1 MTDWHGCLRK
11 MQTELSDT
19 VRYTLTAGGEEHCVN
34 VNDWLGQSLQLK
46 FAGAIHCVACDR
58 LTKKSFN
65 QGYCFPCFRKLAAC
79 DSCIVSPEKCHLAE
93 GTCREP
99 DWAEMHCQVP
109 HIVYLSNTS
118 SVKVGITRGTQLPT
132 RWIDQ
137 GATQAKP
144 IARVATR
151 HYSGLLEVLCAKE
164 VGDRTAWQTML
175 KGNGAPQDLEQ
186 IRQQL
191 MSSCEHGIADLTLNY
206 GAASFEFLEDADE
219 TWIDYPVLSW
229 PEKVKAHNFDKQA
242 SVEGTLMGIKGQYLM
257 LDTGVLNIRKFGGY
271 EVEIKVAA

>member
-1 MTDWHGCLRK
+1 
-11 MQTELSDT
+11 MQTELAET
-19 VRYTLTAGGEEHCVN
+19 VRYIVFPEQGALCL
-34 VNDWLGQSLQLK
+34 NDQLGQSLRLE
-46 FAGAIHCVACDR
+46 FTGRIECVACDR

-99 DWAEMHCQVP
+99 DWGENHCQVP
-109 HIVYLSNTS
+109 HIVYLANTS
-118 SVKVGITRGTQLPT
+118 NVKVGITRETQLPT

-144 IARVATR
+144 IARVQTR
-151 HYSGLLEVLCAKE
+151 YFSGLLEVLLAKE

-175 KGNGAPQDLEQ
+175 KGNGADQDLEQ

-191 MSSCEHGIADLTLNY
+191 MTSCAQGIADLQLQH
-206 GAASFEFLEDADE
+206 GEAAFQLLEDAPE
-219 TWIDYPVLSW
+219 TKISYPVLSW

-242 SVEGTLMGIKGQYLM
+242 VVEGTLMGIKGQYLM
-257 LDTGVLNIRKFGGY
+257 LDTGVLNMRKFGGY

>member
-1 MTDWHGCLRK
+1 MSDWRGGLRK
-11 MQTELSDT
+11 MQVELGET
-19 VRYTLTAGGEEHCVN
+19 VRYRLFPEQGGLCLNES
-34 VNDWLGQSLQLK
+34 LGQSIRLS
-46 FAGAIHCVACDR
+46 FTGAIHCVACDR

-65 QGYCFPCFRKLAAC
+65 QGYCFPCLRKLAAC

-99 DWAEMHCQVP
+99 DWAETHCQVP

-118 SVKVGITRGTQLPT
+118 SVKVGITRETQIPT

-144 IARVATR
+144 IARVQTR
-151 HYSGLLEVLCAKE
+151 PQSGLLEVLCAQQ

-175 KGNGAPQDLEQ
+175 KGNGEPQDLEA
-186 IRQQL
+186 IRQKV
-191 MSSCEHGIADLTLNY
+191 MASCKEGIADLKLQY
-206 GAASFEFLEDADE
+206 GESAFELLEDAPE
-219 TWIDYPVLSW
+219 TEIEYPVLNW
-229 PEKVKAHNFDKQA
+229 PEKVKAHNFDKQPV
-242 SVEGTLMGIKGQYLM
+242 VEGTLMGIKGQYLM

>member
-99 DWAEMHCQVP
+99 DWAETHCQVP

-118 SVKVGITRGTQLPT
+118 SVKVGITRETQLPT

-144 IARVATR
+144 IARAATR

-191 MSSCEHGIADLTLNY
+191 MSSCEQGIADLTLNY

>member
-1 MTDWHGCLRK
+1 MTDWQGSLRK
-11 MQTELSDT
+11 MQTELTET
-19 VRYTLTAGGEEHCVN
+19 VRYTVFPDQGGLCL
-34 VNDWLGQSLQLK
+34 NDWLGQSISLSFTGTIQ
-46 FAGAIHCVACDR
+46 CVACDR
-58 LTKKSFN
+58 MTKKSFN

-79 DSCIVSPEKCHLAE
+79 DRCIVSPEKCHLAE

-99 DWAEMHCQVP
+99 DWAETHCQVP
-109 HIVYLSNTS
+109 HIVYLANTS
-118 SVKVGITRGTQLPT
+118 NVKVGITRGTQLPT

-144 IARVATR
+144 IAQVQTR
-151 HYSGLLEVLCAKE
+151 HQSGLLEVLCARE

-186 IRQQL
+186 IRRQL
-191 MSSCEHGIADLTLNY
+191 MVSCERGIADLQLQY
-206 GAASFEFLEDADE
+206 GESAFELLEDAPE
-219 TWIDYPVLSW
+219 TRIEYPVLSW
-229 PEKVKAHNFDKQA
+229 PEKIKAHNFDKQA
-242 SVEGTLMGIKGQYLM
+242 VVEGTLMGIKGQYLM

>member
-1 MTDWHGCLRK
+1 

-19 VRYTLTAGGEEHCVN
+19 VRYTLTAGGEEHC

-118 SVKVGITRGTQLPT
+118 SVKVGITRETQLPT

>member
-1 MTDWHGCLRK
+1 MSDWRGGLRK
-11 MQTELSDT
+11 MQVELGET
-19 VRYTLTAGGEEHCVN
+19 VRYRLFPEQGGLCLNES
-34 VNDWLGQSLQLK
+34 LGHSIRLS
-46 FAGAIHCVACDR
+46 FTGAIHCVACDR

-65 QGYCFPCFRKLAAC
+65 QGYCFPCLRKLAAC

-99 DWAEMHCQVP
+99 DWAETHCQVP

-118 SVKVGITRGTQLPT
+118 SVKVGITRETQIPT

-144 IARVATR
+144 IARVQTR
-151 HYSGLLEVLCAKE
+151 HQSGLLEVLCAQQ

-175 KGNGAPQDLEQ
+175 KGNGEPQDLEA
-186 IRQQL
+186 IRQKV
-191 MSSCEHGIADLTLNY
+191 MASCKEGIADLQLQH
-206 GAASFEFLEDADE
+206 GESAFELLEDAPE
-219 TWIDYPVLSW
+219 TEIEYPVLNW
-229 PEKVKAHNFDKQA
+229 PEKVKAHNFDKQP
-242 SVEGTLMGIKGQYLM
+242 VVQGTLMGIKGQYLM

>member
-1 MTDWHGCLRK
+1 M
-11 MQTELSDT
+11 
-19 VRYTLTAGGEEHCVN
+19 
-34 VNDWLGQSLQLK
+34 
-46 FAGAIHCVACDR
+46 I
-58 LTKKSFN
+58 KKSFN

-99 DWAEMHCQVP
+99 DWAEIHCQVP
-109 HIVYLSNTS
+109 HIVYLANTS
-118 SVKVGITRGTQLPT
+118 NVKVGITRATQLPT

-144 IARVATR
+144 IAQVQTR
-151 HYSGLLEVLCAKE
+151 HQSGLLEVLCAKE

-186 IRQQL
+186 IRRQL
-191 MSSCEHGIADLTLNY
+191 MVSCERGIADLQLHY
-206 GAASFEFLEDADE
+206 GESAFEFLEDAPE
-219 TWIDYPVLSW
+219 TRIEYPVLSW
-229 PEKVKAHNFDKQA
+229 PEKIKAHNFDKQA
-242 SVEGTLMGIKGQYLM
+242 VVEGTLMGIKGQYLM

>member
-1 MTDWHGCLRK
+1 MSDWRGGLRK
-11 MQTELSDT
+11 MQVELGET
-19 VRYTLTAGGEEHCVN
+19 VRYRLFPEQGGLCLNES
-34 VNDWLGQSLQLK
+34 LGQSIRLS
-46 FAGAIHCVACDR
+46 FTGAIHCVACDR

-65 QGYCFPCFRKLAAC
+65 QGYCFPCLRKLAAC

-99 DWAEMHCQVP
+99 DWAETHCQVP

-118 SVKVGITRGTQLPT
+118 SVKVGITRETQIPT

-144 IARVATR
+144 IARVQTR
-151 HYSGLLEVLCAKE
+151 HQSGLLEVLCAQQ

-175 KGNGAPQDLEQ
+175 KGNGEPQDLEA
-186 IRQQL
+186 IRQKV
-191 MSSCEHGIADLTLNY
+191 MASCKEGIADLQLQH
-206 GAASFEFLEDADE
+206 GESAFELLEDAPE
-219 TWIDYPVLSW
+219 TEIEYPVLNW
-229 PEKVKAHNFDKQA
+229 PEKVKAHNFDKQPV
-242 SVEGTLMGIKGQYLM
+242 VEGTLMGIKGQYLM

>member
-1 MTDWHGCLRK
+1 MSDWRGGLHK
-11 MQTELSDT
+11 MQVELGET
-19 VRYTLTAGGEEHCVN
+19 VRYQLFPEQGGLCLNES
-34 VNDWLGQSLQLK
+34 LGHSIRLS
-46 FAGAIHCVACDR
+46 FTGAIHCVACDR

-65 QGYCFPCFRKLAAC
+65 QGYCFPCLRKLAAC

-99 DWAEMHCQVP
+99 DWAETHCQVP

-118 SVKVGITRGTQLPT
+118 SVKVGITRETQIPT

-144 IARVATR
+144 IARVQTR
-151 HYSGLLEVLCAKE
+151 HQSGLLEVLCAQQ

-175 KGNGAPQDLEQ
+175 KGNGEPQDLEE
-186 IRQQL
+186 IRQKV
-191 MSSCEHGIADLTLNY
+191 MASCKEGIADLQLQH
-206 GAASFEFLEDADE
+206 GESAFELLEDAPE
-219 TWIDYPVLSW
+219 TEIEYPVLNW
-229 PEKVKAHNFDKQA
+229 PEKVKAHNFDKQPV
-242 SVEGTLMGIKGQYLM
+242 VEGTLMGIKGQYLM

>member
-1 MTDWHGCLRK
+1 MSDWRGGLRK
-11 MQTELSDT
+11 MHVELGET
-19 VRYTLTAGGEEHCVN
+19 VRYRLFPEQGGLCLNES
-34 VNDWLGQSLQLK
+34 LGQSIRLS
-46 FAGAIHCVACDR
+46 FTGAIHCVACDR

-65 QGYCFPCFRKLAAC
+65 QGYCFPCLRKLAAC

-99 DWAEMHCQVP
+99 DWAETHCQVP

-118 SVKVGITRGTQLPT
+118 SVKVGITRETQIPT

-144 IARVATR
+144 IARVQTR
-151 HYSGLLEVLCAKE
+151 HQSGLLEVLCAQQ

-175 KGNGAPQDLEQ
+175 KGNGEPQDLEA
-186 IRQQL
+186 IRQKV
-191 MSSCEHGIADLTLNY
+191 MASCKEGIADLQLQY
-206 GAASFEFLEDADE
+206 GESAFELLEDAPE
-219 TWIDYPVLSW
+219 TEIEYPVLNW
-229 PEKVKAHNFDKQA
+229 PEKVKAHNFDKQPV
-242 SVEGTLMGIKGQYLM
+242 VEGTLMGIKGQYLM

>member
-1 MTDWHGCLRK
+1 MSDWRGGLRK
-11 MQTELSDT
+11 MQVELGET
-19 VRYTLTAGGEEHCVN
+19 VRYRLFPEQGGLCLNES
-34 VNDWLGQSLQLK
+34 LGQYIRLS
-46 FAGAIHCVACDR
+46 FTGAIHCVACDR

-65 QGYCFPCFRKLAAC
+65 QGYCFPCLRKLAAC

-99 DWAEMHCQVP
+99 DWAETHCQVP

-118 SVKVGITRGTQLPT
+118 NVKVGITRETQIPT

-144 IARVATR
+144 IARVQTR
-151 HYSGLLEVLCAKE
+151 HQSGLLEVLCAQQ

-175 KGNGAPQDLEQ
+175 KGNGEPQDLEA
-186 IRQQL
+186 IRQKV
-191 MSSCEHGIADLTLNY
+191 MASCKEGIADLQLQY
-206 GAASFEFLEDADE
+206 GESAFELLEDAPE
-219 TWIDYPVLSW
+219 TEIEYPVLNW
-229 PEKVKAHNFDKQA
+229 PEKVKAHNFDKQPV
-242 SVEGTLMGIKGQYLM
+242 VEGTLMGIKGQYLM

>member
-1 MTDWHGCLRK
+1 MSDWRGGLRK
-11 MQTELSDT
+11 MQVELGEI
-19 VRYTLTAGGEEHCVN
+19 VRYQLFPEQGGLCLNES
-34 VNDWLGQSLQLK
+34 LGQSIRLY
-46 FAGAIHCVACDR
+46 FTGAIHCVACDR

-65 QGYCFPCFRKLAAC
+65 QGYCFPCLRKLAAC

-99 DWAEMHCQVP
+99 DWAETHCQVP

-118 SVKVGITRGTQLPT
+118 SVKVGITRETQIPT

-144 IARVATR
+144 IARVQTR
-151 HYSGLLEVLCAKE
+151 HQSGLLEVLCAQQ

-175 KGNGAPQDLEQ
+175 KGNGEPQDLEA
-186 IRQQL
+186 IRQKV
-191 MSSCEHGIADLTLNY
+191 MASCKEGVADLQLQY
-206 GAASFEFLEDADE
+206 GESAFELLEDAPE
-219 TWIDYPVLSW
+219 TEIEYPVLNW
-229 PEKVKAHNFDKQA
+229 PEKVKAHNFDKQPV
-242 SVEGTLMGIKGQYLM
+242 VEGTLMGIKGQYLM

>member
-1 MTDWHGCLRK
+1 MSDWRGGLRK
-11 MQTELSDT
+11 MQVELGET
-19 VRYTLTAGGEEHCVN
+19 VRYRLFPEQGGLCLNES
-34 VNDWLGQSLQLK
+34 LGQSIRLS
-46 FAGAIHCVACDR
+46 FTGAIHCVACDR

-65 QGYCFPCFRKLAAC
+65 QGYCFPCLRKLAAC
-79 DSCIVSPEKCHLAE
+79 DSCSVSPEKCHLAE

-99 DWAEMHCQVP
+99 DWAETHCQVP

-118 SVKVGITRGTQLPT
+118 SVKVGITRETQIPT

-144 IARVATR
+144 IARVQTR
-151 HYSGLLEVLCAKE
+151 HQSGLLEVLCAQQ

-175 KGNGAPQDLEQ
+175 KGNGEPQDLEA
-186 IRQQL
+186 IRQKV
-191 MSSCEHGIADLTLNY
+191 MASCKEGIADLQLQH
-206 GAASFEFLEDADE
+206 GESAFELLEDAPE
-219 TWIDYPVLSW
+219 TEIEYPVLNW
-229 PEKVKAHNFDKQA
+229 PEKVKAHNFDKQPV
-242 SVEGTLMGIKGQYLM
+242 VEGTLMGIKGQYLM

>member
-1 MTDWHGCLRK
+1 MTDWQGSLRK

-19 VRYTLTAGGEEHCVN
+19 VRYTVFHDQGGLCL
-34 VNDWLGQSLQLK
+34 NDWLGQSISLSFTGMIQ
-46 FAGAIHCVACDR
+46 CVACNR
-58 LTKKSFN
+58 MTKKSFN

-99 DWAEMHCQVP
+99 DWAEIHCQVP
-109 HIVYLSNTS
+109 HIVYLANTS
-118 SVKVGITRGTQLPT
+118 NVKVGITRATQLPT

-144 IARVATR
+144 IAQVQTR
-151 HYSGLLEVLCAKE
+151 HQSGLLEVLYAKE

-191 MSSCEHGIADLTLNY
+191 MVSCEQGIADLQRHY
-206 GAASFEFLEDADE
+206 GESAFEFLEDAPE
-219 TWIDYPVLSW
+219 TRIEYPVLSW
-229 PEKVKAHNFDKQA
+229 PEKIKAHNFDKQA
-242 SVEGTLMGIKGQYLM
+242 VVEGTLMGIKGQYLM

>member
-1 MTDWHGCLRK
+1 MTDWQGSLRK
-11 MQTELSDT
+11 MQTELTET
-19 VRYTLTAGGEEHCVN
+19 VRYTVFPDQGGLCL
-34 VNDWLGQSLQLK
+34 NDWLGHSISLSFTGTIQ
-46 FAGAIHCVACDR
+46 CVACDR
-58 LTKKSFN
+58 MTKKSFN

-79 DSCIVSPEKCHLAE
+79 DRCIVSPEKCHLAE

-99 DWAEMHCQVP
+99 DWAETHCQVP
-109 HIVYLSNTS
+109 HIVYLANTS
-118 SVKVGITRGTQLPT
+118 NVKVGITRGTQLPT

-144 IARVATR
+144 IAQVQTR
-151 HYSGLLEVLCAKE
+151 HQSGLLEVLCARE

-186 IRQQL
+186 IRRQR
-191 MSSCEHGIADLTLNY
+191 MVSCERGIADLHLQY
-206 GAASFEFLEDADE
+206 GESAFELLEDAPE
-219 TWIDYPVLSW
+219 TRIEYPVLSW
-229 PEKVKAHNFDKQA
+229 PEKIKAHNFDKQA
-242 SVEGTLMGIKGQYLM
+242 VVEGTLMGIKGQYLM

>member
-1 MTDWHGCLRK
+1 MTDWHGNLRK
-11 MQTELSDT
+11 MTTELADP
-19 VRYTLTAGGEEHCVN
+19 VRYTVLPDEGGPCL
-34 VNDWLGQSLQLK
+34 NDLLGKTLSVT
-46 FAGAIHCVACDR
+46 FTGAIHCVACDR

-79 DSCIVSPEKCHLAE
+79 DSCIMSPEKCHLAE

-99 DWAEMHCQVP
+99 KWAETHCQVS

-118 SVKVGITRGTQLPT
+118 SIKVGITRETQLPT

-144 IARVATR
+144 IARVQTR
-151 HYSGLLEVLCAKE
+151 YQSGLLEVLCAKE

-175 KGNGAPQDLEQ
+175 KGNGEPQDLEK
-186 IRQQL
+186 IRQHL
-191 MSSCEHGIADLTLNY
+191 MATCANGVADLKLQH
-206 GAASFEFLEDADE
+206 GESAFELLEDAPE
-219 TWIDYPVLSW
+219 TQIDYPVLSW

-242 SVEGTLMGIKGQYLM
+242 HVEGTLMGVKGQYLM

-271 EVEIKVAA
+271 EVEIKVGT

>member
-1 MTDWHGCLRK
+1 MSDWRGGLRK
-11 MQTELSDT
+11 MQVELGET
-19 VRYTLTAGGEEHCVN
+19 VRYRLFPEQGGLCLNES
-34 VNDWLGQSLQLK
+34 LGQSIRLS
-46 FAGAIHCVACDR
+46 FTGVIHCVACDR

-65 QGYCFPCFRKLAAC
+65 QGYCFPCLRKLAAC

-99 DWAEMHCQVP
+99 DWAETHCQVP

-118 SVKVGITRGTQLPT
+118 NVKVGITRETQIPT

-144 IARVATR
+144 IARVQTR
-151 HYSGLLEVLCAKE
+151 HQSGLLEVLCAQQ

-175 KGNGAPQDLEQ
+175 KGNGEPQDLEE
-186 IRQQL
+186 IRQKV
-191 MSSCEHGIADLTLNY
+191 MASCKEGIADLQLQH
-206 GAASFEFLEDADE
+206 GESAFELLEDAPE
-219 TWIDYPVLSW
+219 TEIEYPVLNW
-229 PEKVKAHNFDKQA
+229 PEKVKAHNFDKQPV
-242 SVEGTLMGIKGQYLM
+242 VEGTLMGIKGQYLM

>member
-1 MTDWHGCLRK
+1 MSDWRGGLRK
-11 MQTELSDT
+11 MQVELGET
-19 VRYTLTAGGEEHCVN
+19 VRYRLFPEQGGLCLNES
-34 VNDWLGQSLQLK
+34 LGHSIRLS
-46 FAGAIHCVACDR
+46 FTGAIHCVACDR

-65 QGYCFPCFRKLAAC
+65 QGYCFPCLRKLAAC

-99 DWAEMHCQVP
+99 DWAETHCQVP

-118 SVKVGITRGTQLPT
+118 SVKVGITRETQIPT

-144 IARVATR
+144 IARVQTR
-151 HYSGLLEVLCAKE
+151 HQSGLLEVLCAQQ

-175 KGNGAPQDLEQ
+175 KGNGEPQDLEA
-186 IRQQL
+186 IRQKV
-191 MSSCEHGIADLTLNY
+191 MASCKEGIADLQLQH
-206 GAASFEFLEDADE
+206 GESAFELLEDAPE
-219 TWIDYPVLSW
+219 TEIEYPVLNW
-229 PEKVKAHNFDKQA
+229 PEKVKAHNFDKQPV
-242 SVEGTLMGIKGQYLM
+242 VEGTLMGIKGQYLM

>member
-1 MTDWHGCLRK
+1 MSDWRGGLRK
-11 MQTELSDT
+11 MQVELGET
-19 VRYTLTAGGEEHCVN
+19 VRYRLFPEQGGLCLNES
-34 VNDWLGQSLQLK
+34 LGQSIRLS
-46 FAGAIHCVACDR
+46 FTGAIHCVACDR

-65 QGYCFPCFRKLAAC
+65 QGYCFPCLRKLAAC

-99 DWAEMHCQVP
+99 DWAEKHCQVP

-118 SVKVGITRGTQLPT
+118 SVKVGITRETQIPT

-144 IARVATR
+144 IARVQTR
-151 HYSGLLEVLCAKE
+151 HQSGLLEVLCAQQ

-175 KGNGAPQDLEQ
+175 KGNGEPQDLEA
-186 IRQQL
+186 IRQKV
-191 MSSCEHGIADLTLNY
+191 MASCKEGIADLQLQH
-206 GAASFEFLEDADE
+206 GESAFELLEDAPE
-219 TWIDYPVLSW
+219 TEIEYPVLNW
-229 PEKVKAHNFDKQA
+229 PEKVKAHNFDKQPV
-242 SVEGTLMGIKGQYLM
+242 VEGTLMGIKGQYLM

>member
-1 MTDWHGCLRK
+1 
-11 MQTELSDT
+11 LSLSFT
-19 VRYTLTAGGEEHCVN
+19 GVIR
-34 VNDWLGQSLQLK
+34 
-46 FAGAIHCVACDR
+46 CVACAR
-58 LTKKSFN
+58 ATKKSFN

-79 DSCIVSPEKCHLAE
+79 DSCIMSPEKCHLAE

-99 DWAEMHCQVP
+99 DWAETHCQVP

-118 SVKVGITRGTQLPT
+118 SVKVGITRATQIPT

-144 IARVATR
+144 IARVQTR
-151 HYSGLLEVLCAKE
+151 YQSGLLEVLFARE

-175 KGNGAPQDLEQ
+175 KGNGESQDLEA
-186 IRQQL
+186 IRQRVVA
-191 MSSCEHGIADLTLNY
+191 SSRSGIADLTQQF
-206 GAASFEFLEDADE
+206 GESAFELIEDAPE
-219 TWIDYPVLSW
+219 TFINYPVLSW
-229 PEKVKAHNFDKQA
+229 PEKVRAHNFDKTPR
-242 SVEGTLMGIKGQYLM
+242 VDGTLMGIKGQYLM

>member
-1 MTDWHGCLRK
+1 MSDWRGGLRK
-11 MQTELSDT
+11 MQVELGET
-19 VRYTLTAGGEEHCVN
+19 VSYRLFPEQGGLCLNES
-34 VNDWLGQSLQLK
+34 LGQSIRLS
-46 FAGAIHCVACDR
+46 FTGAIHCVACDR

-65 QGYCFPCFRKLAAC
+65 QGYCFPCLRKLAAC

-99 DWAEMHCQVP
+99 DWAETHCQVP

-118 SVKVGITRGTQLPT
+118 SVKVGITRETQIPT

-144 IARVATR
+144 IARVQTR
-151 HYSGLLEVLCAKE
+151 HQSGLLEVLCAQQ

-175 KGNGAPQDLEQ
+175 KGNGEPQDLEA
-186 IRQQL
+186 IRQKV
-191 MSSCEHGIADLTLNY
+191 MASCKEGIADLQLQH
-206 GAASFEFLEDADE
+206 GESAFELLEDAPE
-219 TWIDYPVLSW
+219 TEIEYPVLNW
-229 PEKVKAHNFDKQA
+229 PEKVKAHNFDKQPV
-242 SVEGTLMGIKGQYLM
+242 VEGTLMGIKGQYLM

>member
-1 MTDWHGCLRK
+1 MSDWRGGLRK
-11 MQTELSDT
+11 MQVELGET
-19 VRYTLTAGGEEHCVN
+19 VRYRLFPEQGGLCLNES
-34 VNDWLGQSLQLK
+34 LGQSIRLS
-46 FAGAIHCVACDR
+46 FTGAIHCVACDR

-65 QGYCFPCFRKLAAC
+65 QGYCFPCLRKLAAC

-99 DWAEMHCQVP
+99 DWAETHCQVP
-109 HIVYLSNTS
+109 HVVYLSNTS
-118 SVKVGITRGTQLPT
+118 SVKVGITRETQIPT

-144 IARVATR
+144 IARVQTR
-151 HYSGLLEVLCAKE
+151 HQSGLLEVLCAQQ

-175 KGNGAPQDLEQ
+175 KGDGEPQDLEA
-186 IRQQL
+186 IRQKV
-191 MSSCEHGIADLTLNY
+191 MASCKEGIADLQLQH
-206 GAASFEFLEDADE
+206 GESAFELLEDAPE
-219 TWIDYPVLSW
+219 TEIEYPVLNW
-229 PEKVKAHNFDKQA
+229 PEKVKAHNFDKQPV
-242 SVEGTLMGIKGQYLM
+242 VEGTLMGIKGQYLM

>member
-65 QGYCFPCFRKLAAC
+65 QGYCFPCLRKLAAC

-99 DWAEMHCQVP
+99 DWAETHCQVP

-118 SVKVGITRGTQLPT
+118 SVKVGITRETQLPT

-191 MSSCEHGIADLTLNY
+191 MSSCEQGIADLTLNY